1 MSDVWLRKNRNC
13 FKICRLYSSNTA
25 HAECRNKV
33 ILATTRA
40 TGAISKSYMTNITGK
55 HGIKILQKAAIL
67 GTWHVTVQRYWKS
80 TKRLSLKTALHVPR
94 MVTREY
100 LQHSLFQTYNFK
112 YLYWGDKTD
121 NSDNDD
127 DDDDND
133 NDNNNNLIFC
143 DGKRPSGQKFFM
155 HFDLLSMLRMDG
167 VIPPVPISHVISWHA
182 QGKVSQR
189 LRMVILIVKMK

>member
-67 GTWHVTVQRYWKS
+67 GTWHVIVQRYWKS

-112 YLYWGDKTD
+112 YLYWGDKTN

-133 NDNNNNLIFC
+133 NDNNNNLIFLWWEKTIWPEALHALRSTVNVKNGRSHTSSPHKSC
-143 DGKRPSGQKFFM
+143 DFM
-155 HFDLLSMLRMDG
+155 TCTRKS
-167 VIPPVPISHVISWHA
+167 
-182 QGKVSQR
+182 VSAT
-189 LRMVILIVKMK
+189 